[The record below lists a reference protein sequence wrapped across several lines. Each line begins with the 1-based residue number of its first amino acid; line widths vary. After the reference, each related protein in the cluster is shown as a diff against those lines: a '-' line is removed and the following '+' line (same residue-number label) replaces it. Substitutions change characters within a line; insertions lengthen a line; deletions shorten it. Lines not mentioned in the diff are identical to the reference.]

1 MKILKP
7 NKNLRILFTGGGS
20 GGHVYP
26 LVSVLKE
33 MQKFIP
39 DFDKQGIDME
49 YYYIGSNDFTLDL
62 IRNEKI
68 NIFPLNIQKKDSN
81 IFKNFLNIFINFWS
95 LILAY
100 FKVLVMM
107 PDAIFAKGGFAS
119 SLVLIIGIVF
129 RIPIFIHESDSIPG
143 FTNQIF
149 SKFAKIVFI
158 SFEDSRKY
166 MKNSNIELVGNPIDD
181 SLLVVADNQENTD
194 TLKEKIGLN
203 SKFKTLLILGGSQ
216 GAQTI
221 NNLILDML
229 PEALQKYEI
238 IHQVG
243 INNFEDVKRESSVIF
258 REIIKD
264 SECEKRYHLIPMLN
278 HANVLSLESLGYS
291 MVCSDLIV
299 SRAGSGS
306 VFEIAAFKK
315 PSIMIPLPW
324 ASRDHQSVNAF
335 NYNQNKACVVLEQSN
350 LKPNLLLDTIDGIL
364 DNPDKIEM
372 MKQGCEKFAKKE
384 AGLNIAKMILKEL
397 VKKYKN

>member
-1 MKILKP
+1 
-7 NKNLRILFTGGGS
+7 
-20 GGHVYP
+20 
-26 LVSVLKE
+26 
-33 MQKFIP
+33 
-39 DFDKQGIDME
+39 
-49 YYYIGSNDFTLDL
+49 
-62 IRNEKI
+62 
-68 NIFPLNIQKKDSN
+68 
-81 IFKNFLNIFINFWS
+81 
-95 LILAY
+95 
-100 FKVLVMM
+100 MM

-119 SLVLIIGIVF
+119 SLVLIVGIVF

-243 INNFEDVKRESSVIF
+243 INNFEDV
-258 REIIKD
+258 
-264 SECEKRYHLIPMLN
+264 
-278 HANVLSLESLGYS
+278 
-291 MVCSDLIV
+291 
-299 SRAGSGS
+299 
-306 VFEIAAFKK
+306 
-315 PSIMIPLPW
+315 
-324 ASRDHQSVNAF
+324 
-335 NYNQNKACVVLEQSN
+335 
-350 LKPNLLLDTIDGIL
+350 
-364 DNPDKIEM
+364 
-372 MKQGCEKFAKKE
+372 
-384 AGLNIAKMILKEL
+384 
-397 VKKYKN
+397 

>member
-7 NKNLRILFTGGGS
+7 NKTLRILFTGGGS

-39 DFDKQGIDME
+39 DFEKQGLDME

-62 IRNEKI
+62 IKHE
-68 NIFPLNIQKKDSN
+68 NIQVFPLNIKKADKN
-81 IFKNFLNIFINFWS
+81 LFKKIINIFINFGT
-95 LILAY
+95 LIRAY
-100 FKVLVMM
+100 FKVLFLM

-119 SLVLIIGIVF
+119 SFVLIVGIVF

-143 FTNQIF
+143 YTNQLF
-149 SKFAKIVFI
+149 SKFAQIVFI

-166 MKNSNIELVGNPIDD
+166 LKNKNIELVGNPIDD
-181 SLLVVADNQENTD
+181 NLLVVANTEESLD
-194 TLKEKIGLN
+194 MLKEKIGLN

-243 INNFEDVKRESSVIF
+243 VNNQEDIKREVSVIF
-258 REIIKD
+258 RETIKD
-264 SECEKRYHLIPMLN
+264 SECEKRYHLISILN
-278 HANVLSLESLGYS
+278 HKNVLSFESLGYS
-291 MVCSDLIV
+291 MACSDLII

-306 VFEIAAFKK
+306 IFEIAAFKK
-315 PSIMIPLPW
+315 PSIMIPLP
-324 ASRDHQSVNAF
+324 
-335 NYNQNKACVVLEQSN
+335 
-350 LKPNLLLDTIDGIL
+350 
-364 DNPDKIEM
+364 
-372 MKQGCEKFAKKE
+372 
-384 AGLNIAKMILKEL
+384 
-397 VKKYKN
+397 

>member
-7 NKNLRILFTGGGS
+7 NTTLRILFTGGGS

-62 IRNEKI
+62 IKNEEIKV
-68 NIFPLNIQKKDSN
+68 FPLNIQKKDSN
-81 IFKNFLNIFINFWS
+81 IFKNFLNVFINFWS

-119 SLVLIIGIVF
+119 SLVLIIGIIF

-166 MKNSNIELVGNPIDD
+166 MRNSNIELVGNPIDD

-194 TLKEKIGLN
+194 SLKEKIGLN
-203 SKFKTLLILGGSQ
+203 SQFKTLLILGGSQ
-216 GAQTI
+216 GAQAI

-243 INNFEDVKRESSVIF
+243 INNFEDTKKEVSVIF
-258 REIIKD
+258 RELIKD

-278 HANVLSLESLGYS
+278 HTNVLSLESLGYA
-291 MVCSDLIV
+291 MVCSDLII

-335 NYNQNKACVVLEQSN
+335 NFSQNKACLVLEQSN

-384 AGLNIAKMILKEL
+384 AGLNIAKIILKEL